1 MLCLC
6 LSCHGIPETEN
17 EEIVINDKQ
26 VDNMNASKFQNNN
39 IYFYFIRMLL
49 CFEFLSIPIVRLYR
63 VLLINCFN
71 GLFRGFKFIN
81 LKLFFGI
88 IFI

>member
-6 LSCHGIPETEN
+6 FLSCHGIPETEN

-39 IYFYFIRMLL
+39 IYFLL
-49 CFEFLSIPIVRLYR
+49 YSNVIMF
-63 VLLINCFN
+63 
-71 GLFRGFKFIN
+71 
-81 LKLFFGI
+81 
-88 IFI
+88 